1 MDLVESL
8 PDLKI
13 LAGKCYV
20 SRSVW
25 VFSGFGE
32 KIRDRTDQIEFWK
45 KDPLSTAGVVGLAGG
60 RFGSDRIYRVDQV
73 GG

>member
-32 KIRDRTDQIEFWK
+32 KIRDRIDQIEFWK
-45 KDPLSTAGVVGLAGG
+45 KDPSSTAGVVGLAGG

>member
-8 PDLKI
+8 LDLKI

-20 SRSVW
+20 SRSVR
-25 VFSGFGE
+25 VFLGFRE
-32 KIRDRTDQIEFWK
+32 KIRDRTDQIGFWT
-45 KDPLSTAGVVGLAGG
+45 KDPPPTAGVVGLAGG
-60 RFGSDRIYRVDQV
+60 WSGSDRIYRVDRV